1 MPRTNRNNDINY
13 TIVLINN
20 DKDKVKML
28 DLTPSSN
35 FRNYRWAIEHAIKND
50 TKKTN
55 KIVNEIRKYDVN
67 DFNYEKLDFYY
78 GKYTDALKKLQN
90 VSNRLGI
97 TSNYQVSKEVI
108 ELRDK
113 LIKDTEQ
120 TETNETDKETEPITE
135 TTETTEIE
143 PQTEL
148 ITDENG
154 KVKCNECGKFMLKSN
169 LKRHIRNRHSNKD

>member
-1 MPRTNRNNDINY
+1 MPRINRNNDINY
-13 TIVLINN
+13 TIILITN

-35 FRNYRWAIEHAIKND
+35 YRNYRWAIEHAIKND

-55 KIVNEIRKYDVN
+55 KVVNEIRKYDVN
-67 DFNYEKLDFYY
+67 DFSYEKLDFYF

-90 VSNRLGI
+90 ISNKLNI

-108 ELRDK
+108 ELRNK
-113 LIKDTEQ
+113 LI
-120 TETNETDKETEPITE
+120 NETTE
-135 TTETTEIE
+135 TTETT
-143 PQTEL
+143 
-148 ITDENG
+148 ENG

-169 LKRHIRNRHSNKD
+169 LKRHIRNKHNKKD

>member
-13 TIVLINN
+13 TIILITN

-35 FRNYRWAIEHAIKND
+35 YRNYRWAIEHAIKTD

-55 KIVNEIRKYDVN
+55 KIVNEIRKYDFN
-67 DFNYEKLDFYY
+67 DFSYEKLDFYF

-90 VSNRLGI
+90 ISNKLNI

-108 ELRDK
+108 ELRNK
-113 LIKDTEQ
+113 LINETEQ
-120 TETNETDKETEPITE
+120 TE
-135 TTETTEIE
+135 TTETTE
-143 PQTEL
+143 T
-148 ITDENG
+148 TENG

-169 LKRHIRNRHSNKD
+169 LKRHIRNKHNKKD